1 MNKIVLKNIDLLA
14 TMDANFSVLENCS
27 LVVDDGIIQ
36 NITAECIDYYDDVEY
51 ETIDMSGYL
60 VMPGMINC
68 HHHMYQS
75 LTRVI
80 PKAQNVGLFQWL
92 KVLYP
97 IWGRLTPEA
106 IYVSSIVAMSELLL
120 SGCTSSSDHLYMYP
134 NGVSLDDSIRAAND
148 IGIRFH
154 PTRGSMSLGESKG
167 GLPPDHLVEN
177 ENEIL
182 ADCQRVVE
190 EHHDES
196 YGSMLRIG
204 LAPCSPFSVSEELM
218 RDTANMAKE
227 YDVRLHT
234 HLAETVDEEEYCLK
248 KFGYRPLEY
257 IMQLGWDVDSV
268 WLAHMVH
275 CDKCDVA
282 RLADARMSI
291 THCPSSNMRLA
302 SGIAPIRSMLDSGVN
317 VSIGVDGS
325 ASNDGGHMIGEARQA
340 MLLAR
345 LNDVINFE
353 SGGYRRAPDEAFT
366 AINALEMAT
375 KGGAASLGRIDI
387 GKLEIGLCADLIGIR
402 MDKLEYAG
410 GLHDP
415 LAAVLMCSSVKPDV
429 VMVNG
434 QIVVEN
440 GMVVSIDLPPIIER
454 HNSLSYAIVNE

>member
-1 MNKIVLKNIDLLA
+1 MNKILLKNIDLLA
-14 TMDANFSVLENCS
+14 TMDNSFSVLEDCS
-27 LVVDDGIIQ
+27 LVAEDGIIR
-36 NITAECIDYYDDVEY
+36 NIAAEGIDLEEGEEY

-75 LTRVI
+75 LTRVV

-97 IWGRLTPEA
+97 IWGKLTPEA
-106 IYVSSIVAMSELLL
+106 IYVSSVIAMSELLL

-154 PTRGSMSLGESKG
+154 PTRGSMSLGESGG
-167 GLPPDHLVEN
+167 GLPPDHLVEK
-177 ENEIL
+177 EGEIL
-182 ADCQRVVE
+182 ADCQRVIE
-190 EHHDES
+190 EYHDDS

-218 RDTANMAKE
+218 KATANMAKE
-227 YDVRLHT
+227 YNVRLHT
-234 HLAETVDEEEYCLK
+234 HLAETIDEEEYCLA

-257 IMQLGWDVDSV
+257 IMELGWDVDTV

-275 CDKCDVA
+275 CDKCDVS

-302 SGIAPIRSMLDSGVN
+302 SGIAPIRNMLGAGVN

-345 LNDVINFE
+345 LNDVINFD
-353 SGGYRRAPDEAFT
+353 SGGYKKAPEEAFP
-366 AINALEMAT
+366 AIKALEMAT
-375 KGGAASLGRIDI
+375 KGGAASLGRADI
-387 GKLEIGLCADLIGIR
+387 GKLEIGMCADLIAIR

-415 LAAVLMCSSVKPDV
+415 LAAVLMCSSVKPDIV
-429 VMVNG
+429 IVNG

-440 GMVVSIDLPPIIER
+440 GMIINIDLPPIIEK
-454 HNSLSYAIVNE
+454 HNLLSYAIVNE